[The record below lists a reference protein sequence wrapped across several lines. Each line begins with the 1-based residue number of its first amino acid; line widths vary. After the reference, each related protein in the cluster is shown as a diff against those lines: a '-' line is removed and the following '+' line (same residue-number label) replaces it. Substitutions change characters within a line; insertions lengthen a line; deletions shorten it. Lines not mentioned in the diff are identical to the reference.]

1 MPSLVWILG
10 LIVVTWL
17 AVFAFLYGQRS
28 QITTVHYIN
37 MDKDTTRREFME
49 TQLAHYGAQVQRWPG
64 WNVKG
69 LTVDEL
75 TALHIGEP
83 VYSVRE
89 QLWDGKLRNVGVM
102 GCWLSHTS
110 LLKHLAAMPNA
121 KQQDAHLILEDDV
134 YVPPDILARW
144 AALPLPK
151 DWDVVY
157 LGIGHPTID
166 KTASPSPALVKLKYG
181 RGNAGMYAYVVR
193 HGALQTKILPRL
205 QQFTN
210 AIDMQLSA
218 MFDVLDVYAVM
229 PAWVDARSPLQDK
242 SSIDSAP

>member
-1 MPSLVWILG
+1 
-10 LIVVTWL
+10 
-17 AVFAFLYGQRS
+17 
-28 QITTVHYIN
+28 
-37 MDKDTTRREFME
+37 MDKDTARREFME
-49 TQLAHYGAQVQRWPG
+49 TQLVHYGAQVERWPG
-64 WNVKG
+64 RSVKG
-69 LTVDEL
+69 MTVDEL

-110 LLKHLAAMPNA
+110 LLKHLANMSTANP
-121 KQQDAHLILEDDV
+121 QDAHLIFEDDV

-144 AALPLPK
+144 ATLPLPR

-166 KTASPSPALVKLKYG
+166 KGTSPSPELVKLKYG

-210 AIDMQLSA
+210 AIDMQLST
-218 MFDVLDVYAVM
+218 MFDVLNVYAVM
-229 PAWVDARSPLQDK
+229 PAWVDPRSPMQDK